1 MIGTIAPPYT
11 GCGSASAMSLDWGLG
26 LGFAMDSQMGIQRIT
41 GRQAPIWAI
50 VFISQALAGCS
61 DVDWNWDTTWWE
73 PPRRTVRP
81 IRGTPPASNPGEFAY
96 APRTTGQYSPR
107 PGGSGP
113 AVETGSSGRHES
125 AAAPAPEA
133 PAIVP
138 STPKPTPAGSVEA
151 QPFYQLYLAASGA
164 PEQPVPGTARLVIN
178 RAKPRA
184 MATVL
189 ESLYPP
195 MGRSG
200 SELESYLIYEQR
212 EEFEAAR
219 AMVAALDV
227 PPADASAGGD
237 AFETGVGMYYSII
250 AQDAQVDKAM
260 VKACQIKLDEAR
272 QSGRLDRQRNW
283 AAALLKGRLAG
294 EYTYEYPVA
303 IAAFNEAAGIGGD
316 GTIEHMVAL
325 WWGAD
330 ALRMEGGRSAARRNL
345 EQIVNAYGKWGQ
357 SQVVRRAKA
366 ALGPGR

>member
-1 MIGTIAPPYT
+1 MMFVWEQGLECDMGAQVGMLRIA
-11 GCGSASAMSLDWGLG
+11 
-26 LGFAMDSQMGIQRIT
+26 
-41 GRQAPIWAI
+41 GRRSPIWAI
-50 VFISQALAGCS
+50 LIISQALAGCS

-73 PPRRTVRP
+73 PPRRKVSP
-81 IRGTPPASNPGEFAY
+81 IRPVPPTSNSGEFAY

-107 PGGSGP
+107 PAGSGP
-113 AVETGSSGRHES
+113 TVGTETVSRS
-125 AAAPAPEA
+125 AAAPAPAA
-133 PAIVP
+133 PAIVT
-138 STPKPTPAGSVEA
+138 STPKPIPAGSVEA

-164 PEQPVPGTARLVIN
+164 PEQPVPGTARLVLN

-200 SELESYLIYEQR
+200 SDLESYLIYEQR
-212 EEFEAAR
+212 EEFDAAR

-227 PPADASAGGD
+227 PLADASTGSD
-237 AFETGVGMYYSII
+237 AFETGVGMYYSIL
-250 AQDAQVDKAM
+250 AQDASVDKAM
-260 VKACQIKLDEAR
+260 VKVCQTKLDEAR

-283 AAALLKGRLAG
+283 AAALLKGRLAS
-294 EYTYEYPVA
+294 EYTYDYSVA
-303 IAAFNEAAGIGGD
+303 IAAFNEALGIGGE
-316 GTIEHMVAL
+316 GSIEHMVAL

-330 ALRMEGGRSAARRNL
+330 ALRMEGGRAAARRNL